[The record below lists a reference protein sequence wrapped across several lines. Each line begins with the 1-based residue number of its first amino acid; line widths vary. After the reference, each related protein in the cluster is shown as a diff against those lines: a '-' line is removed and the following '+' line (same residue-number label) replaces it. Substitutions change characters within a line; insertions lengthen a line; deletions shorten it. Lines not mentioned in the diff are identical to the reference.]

1 MSIELYLAFLG
12 ATALLF
18 LTPGPA
24 MSLVLANSAA
34 HGIRAGLLTVAGN
47 AVGFAGLLL
56 VVIAGMSWIVEAMRN
71 GST

>member
-24 MSLVLANSAA
+24 MSLVLANSGPRTALA
-34 HGIRAGLLTVAGN
+34 PG
-47 AVGFAGLLL
+47 
-56 VVIAGMSWIVEAMRN
+56 
-71 GST
+71 